1 MNQKKFFLLGIAL
14 ILFLGQSCFTGK
26 DKDIPDVSNIKVDV
40 DIKDFNQQL
49 FSLDTNDIQT
59 GVSPV
64 SYTHLTLPTI
74 CSV

>member
-1 MNQKKFFLLGIAL
+1 MRGHFSGWRRVVDCGPLGGREEDMKKALCKWAALCLAAAMLG
-14 ILFLGQSCFTGK
+14 GCGSDGTGNGLE
-26 DKDIPDVSNIKVDV
+26 DM
-40 DIKDFNQQL
+40 
-49 FSLDTNDIQT
+49 